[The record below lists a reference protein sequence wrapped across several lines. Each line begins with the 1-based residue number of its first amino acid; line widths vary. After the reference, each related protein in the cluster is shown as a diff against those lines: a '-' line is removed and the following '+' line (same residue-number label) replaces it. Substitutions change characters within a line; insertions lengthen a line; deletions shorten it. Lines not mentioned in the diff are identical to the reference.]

1 MSQDNE
7 AQWTEHAKQILEG
20 RKVVEVRYMDDE
32 EAASFDWHERPLLI
46 IFDDN
51 TVIFASSDDEGNGG
65 GALFG
70 QSDAMNELVIPA
82 MRVRHPSRADW
93 HCDKCDR
100 LNPGSVDEC
109 LDCPEDAT

>member
-20 RKVVEVRYMDDE
+20 RKVVEVRYMNEE

-51 TVIFASSDDEGNGG
+51 TVIFASSDDEGNSG
-65 GALFG
+65 GAIFG
-70 QSDAMNELVIPA
+70 QSDAMNDLVIPA
-82 MRVRHPSRADW
+82 M
-93 HCDKCDR
+93 
-100 LNPGSVDEC
+100 
-109 LDCPEDAT
+109 